1 MSKPAPVHAD
11 SPRPR
16 SPASAL
22 FTALRRLTASRAAL
36 PVHGVSTT
44 PATTPQLPSAD
55 KASQLRPSSAPRSPA
70 TRHLGHE
77 LRVSGLAPI
86 TRQGHIS
93 QCPCVQPPRS
103 NRSERPAD
111 SYRHRGRPYLP
122 ILGVVGCSAF
132 APAMRV
138 GDCRA
143 GAVPQEAY
151 LRDPRSREDL
161 PHPAPARQAA
171 PVLGI
176 GRIDPMAKPGAPDGR
191 RRRGRGRRA
200 HHVRV
205 GRSERVLRVLQD
217 AAGLAGA
224 RVSPAGWIAGQG
236 PAPRLRA
243 RVAGYLDDQP
253 RGGGARARRGVPG
266 CAGVRL
272 AGSAHAPA
280 RCGRRHAQQRDQQ
293 APRGWPRRE
302 NTCPHGRW
310 THPVTGRFPSP
321 APAGDPARLPGGT
334 PPPGGAPPG
343 ETGAIWVR
351 RR

>member
-1 MSKPAPVHAD
+1 M
-11 SPRPR
+11 
-16 SPASAL
+16 
-22 FTALRRLTASRAAL
+22 AL
-36 PVHGVSTT
+36 PRAGSIVQPRLARRVIRCQPAGADRRSVRRALQLAATSARPT
-44 PATTPQLPSAD
+44 PAAANHRTDGSNLP
-55 KASQLRPSSAPRSPA
+55 
-70 TRHLGHE
+70 
-77 LRVSGLAPI
+77 
-86 TRQGHIS
+86 
-93 QCPCVQPPRS
+93 
-103 NRSERPAD
+103 
-111 SYRHRGRPYLP
+111 
-122 ILGVVGCSAF
+122 
-132 APAMRV
+132 
-138 GDCRA
+138 
-143 GAVPQEAY
+143 
-151 LRDPRSREDL
+151 RDPRSEEDRR
-161 PHPAPARQAA
+161 HPAPARQAA
-171 PVLGI
+171 PVLRI
-176 GRIDPMAKPGAPDGR
+176 GRVDWMAEPGAPYGR
-191 RRRGRGRRA
+191 GRRGRGRRA